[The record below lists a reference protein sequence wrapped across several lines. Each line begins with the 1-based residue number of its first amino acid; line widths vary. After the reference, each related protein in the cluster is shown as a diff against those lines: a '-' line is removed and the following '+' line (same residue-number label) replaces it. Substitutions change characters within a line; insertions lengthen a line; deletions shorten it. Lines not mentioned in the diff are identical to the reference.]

1 MSQWKWLK
9 IKAAIGKKTRT
20 FLTYKYGMTDL
31 EGILVSKKKDK
42 KLSTEIQAVPYS
54 EGGKKK

>member
-1 MSQWKWLK
+1 MEVVKNKSSHW
-9 IKAAIGKKTRT
+9 KKTRT
-20 FLTYKYGMTDL
+20 FLTHKYGMTDL